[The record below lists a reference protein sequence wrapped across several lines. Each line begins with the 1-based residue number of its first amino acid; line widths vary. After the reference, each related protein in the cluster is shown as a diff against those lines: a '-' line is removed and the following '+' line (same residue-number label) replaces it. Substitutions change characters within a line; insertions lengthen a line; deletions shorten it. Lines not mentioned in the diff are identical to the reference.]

1 MPETENLQQTV
12 DPDFERIVTGA
23 DGEIN
28 LAEAALLIARSEY
41 PELDIDYYLVCLD
54 NMAATIINQ
63 LPDTCSN
70 AQLLGQINHFLF
82 NEQGYSGNLHNF
94 FDPRN
99 SFLNDVIDRKL
110 GIPIS
115 LCVLYMEIGR
125 RLGLVIEGIAFPGH
139 FLIKL
144 PASDGDMVLDP
155 FAGGMSLDEAE
166 LKRRLQHVNYA
177 DSEQLFRR
185 LPELLRPAS
194 NKSILA
200 RMLRNLKSV
209 YVNRGERLRTLQI
222 LDYLLTI
229 TPNDVHELKARG
241 ELYEQMQCHRAAL
254 KDFERACLLSRQPKE
269 SEAMAAR
276 CTRLRRQTHL
286 LH

>member
-1 MPETENLQQTV
+1 MPETENLQQAI
-12 DPDFERIVTGA
+12 DPDFERIVTGP
-23 DGEIN
+23 DDEIN

-41 PELDIDYYLVCLD
+41 PQLDIDYYLGCLD

-63 LPDTCSN
+63 LDDSCNN
-70 AQLLGQINHFLF
+70 AQLLGQINHYLF
-82 NEQGYSGNLHNF
+82 SELGYSGNLHNF

-99 SFLNDVIDRKL
+99 SFLNDVIDRRL

-115 LCVLYMEIGR
+115 LSVLYIEIGR
-125 RLGLVIEGIAFPGH
+125 RLGLALEGVSFPGH

-144 PASDGDMVLDP
+144 PACEGDMVLDP

-177 DSEQLFRR
+177 ESERLFMR
-185 LPELLRPAS
+185 LPELLQPAS
-194 NKSILA
+194 NRTILA

-209 YVNRGERLRTLQI
+209 YINRGDRLRTLQV
-222 LDYLLTI
+222 LDYLLTV
-229 TPNDVHELKARG
+229 TPDDVPELKARG
-241 ELYEQMQCHRAAL
+241 ELYEQMHCHRAAL
-254 KDFERACLLSRQPKE
+254 NDFERACLLSHKPQE
-269 SEAMAAR
+269 SETMAVR
-276 CTRLRRQTHL
+276 CTRLRRQAHL